1 MKDYVYSVVGR
12 FNVLW
17 NPFKKSMQVKLD
29 GFPSFS
35 HGTSRGKSQNARNS
49 DIEDV
54 SQTRARLVY
63 LGYVFNYLF
72 SQTRNPGALL
82 KPQELIT
89 TCGRYLPKYKQVYQ
103 VDDAKEQHQST
114 NFLRYMRQKKTGQ
127 NVPITNVQETKKG
140 EKEENKIKVCLLY
153 IPEVWKRA
161 PEKWLLEDDPFHF

>member
-1 MKDYVYSVVGR
+1 
-12 FNVLW
+12 
-17 NPFKKSMQVKLD
+17 MQVKLD
-29 GFPSFS
+29 RFPSIS
-35 HGTSRGKSQNARNS
+35 HGTSRGKSQNVRNS
-49 DIEDV
+49 EIEDV
-54 SQTRARLVY
+54 SQIRARLVY

-140 EKEENKIKVCLLY
+140 EKEEKKRGLPFIHPRSLKEPLKNDC
-153 IPEVWKRA
+153 WKMIHSILG
-161 PEKWLLEDDPFHF
+161 W